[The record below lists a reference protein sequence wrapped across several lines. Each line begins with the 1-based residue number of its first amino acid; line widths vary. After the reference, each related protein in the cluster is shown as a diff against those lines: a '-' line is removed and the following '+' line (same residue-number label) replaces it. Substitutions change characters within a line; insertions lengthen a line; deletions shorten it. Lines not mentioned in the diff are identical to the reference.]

1 MLQNV
6 VLGGEIG
13 AGGGQK
19 QTDGTV
25 NSEHT
30 FKSIRPVVTLASR
43 IDSGISFGAKR
54 CVTWGRRMSTFG
66 TKRTSGD
73 VRRTTLYVRCC
84 SRAASSLGM
93 SSITLCPHAS
103 SSCHQRRSPALA

>member
-1 MLQNV
+1 MLRNV

-13 AGGGQK
+13 AGGGQE

-30 FKSIRPVVTLASR
+30 FKSMRPVVTPASR

-54 CVTWGRRMSTFG
+54 CVT
-66 TKRTSGD
+66 
-73 VRRTTLYVRCC
+73 
-84 SRAASSLGM
+84 
-93 SSITLCPHAS
+93 
-103 SSCHQRRSPALA
+103 